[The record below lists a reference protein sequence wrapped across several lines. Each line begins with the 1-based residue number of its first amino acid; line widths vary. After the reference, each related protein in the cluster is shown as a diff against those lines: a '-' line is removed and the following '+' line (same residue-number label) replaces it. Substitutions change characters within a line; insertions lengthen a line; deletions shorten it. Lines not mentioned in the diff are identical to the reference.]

1 MLRSRFPT
9 GLNITGVR
17 LKSIACNTNP
27 LGLRVVFERAG
38 SVISTT
44 LNIPT
49 KDKFQDSS
57 DRMRENMR
65 ITIWMESLFFVFL
78 NAEEVLEA
86 RRDLYGTAS
95 EKFCEYINNI
105 NAMLVKKNAFD
116 IPLCL
121 KVVSDK
127 MGNPSLPRYVS
138 HNGHIYPFVKREDDV
153 TKELKLT
160 KYEQTCH

>member
-1 MLRSRFPT
+1 MLRSKFPI
-9 GLNITGVR
+9 GLNITGVK

-27 LGLRVVFERAG
+27 LGVRVVFERKG
-38 SVISTT
+38 SMISST

-49 KDKFQDSS
+49 KEKFKDSS

-65 ITIWMESLFFVFL
+65 ITVWIESLFFVFL
-78 NAEEVLEA
+78 TAEEVLEA

-105 NAMLVKKNAFD
+105 NTMLVKKNAFD
-116 IPLCL
+116 VPLSL
-121 KVVSDK
+121 KVVADK
-127 MGNPSLPRYVS
+127 EGNPSLPRYVS
-138 HNGHIYPFVKREDDV
+138 HNGHIYPFVKREDDI

-160 KYEQTCH
+160 KYEQICR